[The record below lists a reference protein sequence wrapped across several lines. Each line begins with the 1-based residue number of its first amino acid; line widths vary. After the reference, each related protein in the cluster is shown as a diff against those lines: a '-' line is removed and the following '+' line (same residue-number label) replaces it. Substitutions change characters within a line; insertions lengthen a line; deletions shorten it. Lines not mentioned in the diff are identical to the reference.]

1 MAATNERPLPP
12 SPAPARRT
20 NNKRRHAREST
31 AGTLLVSVIEQ
42 VPITAVK
49 TYETN
54 ARAHND
60 RQIRKLAGI
69 IRQVGFLVPII
80 VDETSTI
87 IAGHGR
93 WAAAKE
99 LGLATLPVIRADHL
113 TPHQVQAFR
122 LADNRLGELSSWDKT
137 TLALELKSLAAIE
150 LDPDLLDL
158 TGFETAEI
166 DVHIESLD
174 ETGSGP
180 DPADLLPE
188 PGATVT
194 RLGDLWLL
202 GRHRLLCGS
211 ALEGGAY
218 EQLLRGE
225 LVRAVWSD
233 PPYNVPISGHV
244 CGLGKVQ
251 HREFAMASG
260 EMSED
265 AFTAFL
271 TQYLTLAKEHSTLGA
286 LHYACMDGPHALEL
300 LTAARQVGL
309 TFKVTCTWAKTN
321 AGMGS
326 LYRQQTEF
334 VHVFKN
340 GGDDVRHVNNVQ
352 LGKYGRF
359 RSTLW
364 TYAGVNTFRRG
375 RMEDLEAHPT
385 VKPWALVADAI
396 KDCTHLGDSVLDCFC
411 GSGTTLIA
419 AEKTRRVGYGI
430 ELDPVY
436 VDVAVR
442 RWQALT
448 GQDAVLAATGQTF
461 AEVQTE
467 RSRAAGPAL
476 ANAPLAGSVEESR
489 DD

>member
-1 MAATNERPLPP
+1 VSL
-12 SPAPARRT
+12 
-20 NNKRRHAREST
+20 ST
-31 AGTLLVSVIEQ
+31 AGPLLVSVIEQ
-42 VPITAVK
+42 VRITAVK

-188 PGATVT
+188 PGPTVT

-244 CGLGKVQ
+244 
-251 HREFAMASG
+251 R
-260 EMSED
+260 
-265 AFTAFL
+265 
-271 TQYLTLAKEHSTLGA
+271 
-286 LHYACMDGPHALEL
+286 
-300 LTAARQVGL
+300 
-309 TFKVTCTWAKTN
+309 
-321 AGMGS
+321 AG
-326 LYRQQTEF
+326 
-334 VHVFKN
+334 
-340 GGDDVRHVNNVQ
+340 
-352 LGKYGRF
+352 
-359 RSTLW
+359 
-364 TYAGVNTFRRG
+364 
-375 RMEDLEAHPT
+375 
-385 VKPWALVADAI
+385 
-396 KDCTHLGDSVLDCFC
+396 
-411 GSGTTLIA
+411 
-419 AEKTRRVGYGI
+419 
-430 ELDPVY
+430 
-436 VDVAVR
+436 
-442 RWQALT
+442 
-448 GQDAVLAATGQTF
+448 
-461 AEVQTE
+461 
-467 RSRAAGPAL
+467 
-476 ANAPLAGSVEESR
+476 
-489 DD
+489 